1 MLQPGH
7 GGTFWAT
14 SWRGRMPHPAGSI
27 RGPAARKPAGDALR
41 TTAKAAFFGTKPG
54 ALRPCRADAI
64 AAWDEQKRNTK
75 LQPID
80 GLHLHSLNP
89 GQRRAVEFG
98 IGRNAEPPPA
108 LLIAAGADTGKT
120 KALAHRVAHLIL
132 SGHDPQRLLLLTFT
146 RRAALEMTRRS
157 QRILAEAY
165 GEVARSISTQSSLL
179 PWSGTFHAIGSRLLR
194 LHARSIGLDSTF
206 TVLDRTD
213 AADLLDLVRS
223 ELGLSQTVSRFPR
236 KDTCLAIYSYTVNA
250 DCPLQET
257 LAGLFPWC
265 AEWPGELRRL
275 FQAYVARKQQDN
287 VLDYDDLLLYW
298 RHAMAEP
305 AIAAEICRQFD
316 HILVDE
322 YQDTNRLQAEIL
334 LALRPDGS
342 GLTVVGDDAQSI
354 YSFRAAA
361 VRNILD
367 FPRSV
372 SPPAAVIALER
383 NYRSTQPILDVANAV
398 IAGAG
403 ERFAKTLY
411 STMESAELPYLV
423 SAEDEAAQASYV
435 ADHVL
440 DHREAGIALKRQAVL
455 FRASHHSDLL
465 EIELGRRNIPF
476 VKYGGLK
483 FLEAAHVKDV
493 LAILRWAE
501 NPRDAVAGLRALQL
515 HPGIGPATA
524 HSVIDRHAREGF
536 AAAAIA
542 RFTPPAAA
550 SVPWSG
556 FCRMIENLRDA
567 TVAWQGQIG
576 LVLDW
581 YQPQLE
587 RLYDNAAARAGD
599 LDQLEQIAAG
609 YATRERFLTEL
620 TLDPP
625 DASGAEAGR
634 ARLDE
639 DYLIL
644 STIHSAKGQEWD
656 AVFVLNLVDGCI
668 PSDMASGKPEQ
679 IEEERRLLYV
689 AITRAREHLH
699 LLQPLRFY
707 IAHQHRHG
715 RGHVM
720 APRSRFLPD
729 EALGLFTR
737 RTAAAHC
744 AADAVPPRPAT
755 PVDIGARMRDMW
767 R

>member
-1 MLQPGH
+1 MLSQIPIE
-7 GGTFWAT
+7 
-14 SWRGRMPHPAGSI
+14 R
-27 RGPAARKPAGDALR
+27 
-41 TTAKAAFFGTKPG
+41 
-54 ALRPCRADAI
+54 
-64 AAWDEQKRNTK
+64 KRNAK

-80 GLHLHSLNP
+80 GQRHLHGLNP
-89 GQRRAVEFG
+89 EQRRAVEYG
-98 IGRNAEPPPA
+98 IGAHVEAPPA
-108 LLIAAGADTGKT
+108 LLIAAGAGTGKT
-120 KALAHRVAHLIL
+120 KTLAHRVAHLIL
-132 SGHDPQRLLLLTFT
+132 NGGDPARLLLLTFT

-157 QRILAEAY
+157 QLILAEAR
-165 GEVARSISTQSSLL
+165 GDIAHAASTPTSLL
-179 PWSGTFHAIGSRLLR
+179 PWSGTFHAIGGRLLR
-194 LHARSIGLDSTF
+194 LHAGSVGLDATF
-206 TVLDRTD
+206 TILDRAD
-213 AADLLDLVRS
+213 SADLFDLARS
-223 ELGLSQTVSRFPR
+223 ELGLSQTASRFPR

-250 DCPLQET
+250 GCPIEET

-265 AEWPGELRRL
+265 AEWSAELRRL
-275 FQAYVARKQQDN
+275 FQAYVAGKQRDN

-305 AIAAEICRQFD
+305 SVATEICRRFD
-316 HILVDE
+316 HVLVDE

-354 YSFRAAA
+354 YSFRAAS

-367 FPRSV
+367 FPQSV

-383 NYRSTQPILDVANAV
+383 NYRSTEPILDAANAV

-411 STMESAELPYLV
+411 STKDSSELPYLV

-440 DHREAGIALKRQAVL
+440 EHREAGIALKRQAVL
-455 FRASHHSDLL
+455 FRAAHHSDLL

-515 HPGIGPATA
+515 QPGIGPGTARNVIERLAQGGFVATA
-524 HSVIDRHAREGF
+524 LAQ
-536 AAAAIA
+536 
-542 RFTPPAAA
+542 FTPPAAA
-550 SVPWSG
+550 SVPWPG
-556 FCRMIENLRDA
+556 FCRMIERLRDIG
-567 TVAWQGQIG
+567 TPWSGQLG
-576 LVLDW
+576 LVREW

-587 RLYDNAAARAGD
+587 RLYDYAAARSGD

-625 DASGAEAGR
+625 DASGAQAGHPQ
-634 ARLDE
+634 LDE

-656 AVFVLNLVDGCI
+656 AVFILNLVDGCI

-679 IEEERRLLYV
+679 IDEERRLLYV
-689 AITRAREHLH
+689 AMTRAREHLH

-707 IAHQHRHG
+707 LTHQPRQG

-720 APRSRFLPD
+720 ALRSRFLPD
-729 EALGLFTR
+729 EVLGLFTR
-737 RTAAAHC
+737 CKARPHC
-744 AADAVPPRPAT
+744 ATDAMPSRTGAPI
-755 PVDIGARMRDMW
+755 DIGARLRDMW
-767 R
+767 S

>member
-1 MLQPGH
+1 MLSQV
-7 GGTFWAT
+7 
-14 SWRGRMPHPAGSI
+14 
-27 RGPAARKPAGDALR
+27 ARER
-41 TTAKAAFFGTKPG
+41 
-54 ALRPCRADAI
+54 
-64 AAWDEQKRNTK
+64 KRNTK
-75 LQPID
+75 LQPTD
-80 GLHLHSLNP
+80 GPRHLHGLNP
-89 GQRRAVEFG
+89 EQRRAVEYG
-98 IGRNAEPPPA
+98 IGDDPERSPA
-108 LLIAAGADTGKT
+108 LLVAAGAGTGKT
-120 KALAHRVAHLIL
+120 KVLAHRVAHLIL
-132 SGHDPQRLLLLTFT
+132 NGRDPQRLLLLTFT

-157 QRILAEAY
+157 QLILAEAR
-165 GEVARSISTQSSLL
+165 GDAARGMSTASSSLL

-194 LHARSIGLDSTF
+194 LHAAAIGLDPTF
-206 TVLDRTD
+206 TVLDRAD
-213 AADLLDLVRS
+213 SEDLLDLVRG
-223 ELGLSQTVSRFPR
+223 ELGLSQIASRFPR
-236 KDTCLAIYSYTVNA
+236 KGTCLAIYAYTVNA
-250 DCPLQET
+250 SCPLDET
-257 LAGLFPWC
+257 LAEFFPWC
-265 AEWPGELRRL
+265 AEWSGELRRL
-275 FQAYVARKQQDN
+275 FQTYVARKQQDN

-305 AIAAEICRQFD
+305 AVAAEICRRFD
-316 HILVDE
+316 HVLVDE

-383 NYRSTQPILDVANAV
+383 NYRSTQPILDAANAV

-411 STMESAELPYLV
+411 SSKESAELPYLV

-435 ADHVL
+435 ADQVL
-440 DHREAGIALKRQAVL
+440 EHREAGIALKRQAVL
-455 FRASHHSDLL
+455 FRAAHHSDLL

-501 NPRDAVAGLRALQL
+501 NPRDA
-515 HPGIGPATA
+515 
-524 HSVIDRHAREGF
+524 
-536 AAAAIA
+536 AAALA

-550 SVPWSG
+550 FVPWPG
-556 FCRMIENLRDA
+556 FCRMVERLRDA
-567 TVAWQGQIG
+567 TTAWQGQVG
-576 LVLDW
+576 LVREW

-587 RLYDNAAARAGD
+587 RLYDYAAARIGD

-625 DASGAEAGR
+625 DASGAEASR
-634 ARLDE
+634 PQLDE

-656 AVFVLNLVDGCI
+656 AVFILNLVDGCI
-668 PSDMASGKPEQ
+668 PSDMATGKLEQ
-679 IEEERRLLYV
+679 IDEERRLLYV
-689 AITRAREHLH
+689 AMTRAREHLH

-707 IAHQHRHG
+707 LTHQHRYG

-729 EALGLFTR
+729 EVLELFSR
-737 RTAAAHC
+737 RTAAPQC
-744 AADAVPPRPAT
+744 AGEVRPPRSAT
-755 PVDIGARMRDMW
+755 AVDIGARLRDLW
-767 R
+767 

>member
-1 MLQPGH
+1 
-7 GGTFWAT
+7 
-14 SWRGRMPHPAGSI
+14 
-27 RGPAARKPAGDALR
+27 
-41 TTAKAAFFGTKPG
+41 
-54 ALRPCRADAI
+54 LRPCRADGI
-64 AAWDEQKRNTK
+64 AVTSERKRNNK

-80 GLHLHSLNP
+80 ARRHLHALNP
-89 GQRRAVEFG
+89 EQRRAVEYG
-98 IGRNAEPPPA
+98 IGGAAVSSPA
-108 LLIAAGADTGKT
+108 LLVAAGAGTGKT
-120 KALAHRVAHLIL
+120 KVLAHRVAHLIL
-132 SGHDPQRLLLLTFT
+132 NGRDPQRLLLLTFT
-146 RRAALEMTRRS
+146 RRAALEMKRRT
-157 QRILAEAY
+157 QLILAEAR
-165 GEVARSISTQSSLL
+165 GDATGGMSTPLSSLL

-194 LHARSIGLDSTF
+194 LHAGAIGLDASF
-206 TVLDRTD
+206 TVLDRAD
-213 AADLLDLVRS
+213 SEDLLDLVRG
-223 ELGLSQTVSRFPR
+223 ELGLSQTASRFPR
-236 KDTCLAIYSYTVNA
+236 KGTCLAIYSYSINA
-250 DCPLQET
+250 SCPLEET
-257 LAGLFPWC
+257 LAELFPWC
-265 AEWPGELRRL
+265 AEWASELRRL

-305 AIAAEICRQFD
+305 AVAAEICRRFD
-316 HILVDE
+316 HVLVDE

-383 NYRSTQPILDVANAV
+383 NYRSTQPILDAANAV

-411 STMESAELPYLV
+411 STKESAELPYLV
-423 SAEDEAAQASYV
+423 SAEDETAQASYV

-440 DHREAGIALKRQAVL
+440 EQREAGIALKRQAVL
-455 FRASHHSDLL
+455 FRAVHHSDLL

-501 NPRDAVAGLRALQL
+501 NPRDVVAGFRALQL
-515 HPGIGPATA
+515 QPGIGPATA
-524 HSVIDRHAREGF
+524 RSVLDRLSQEGF
-536 AAAAIA
+536 AATALT
-542 RFTPPAAA
+542 RFAPPAAA
-550 SVPWSG
+550 FVPWPG
-556 FCRMIENLRDA
+556 FCRMIERLRDTA
-567 TVAWQGQIG
+567 AAWQGQVG
-576 LVLDW
+576 LVREW

-587 RLYDNAAARAGD
+587 RLYDYAAARAGD

-609 YATRERFLTEL
+609 YSTRERFLTEL

-634 ARLDE
+634 PELDE

-668 PSDMASGKPEQ
+668 PSDMASGRLEQ
-679 IEEERRLLYV
+679 IDEERRLLYV

-699 LLQPLRFY
+699 LLQPRQFY
-707 IAHQHRHG
+707 LTRQHRHG

-729 EALGLFTR
+729 EILELFTR
-737 RTAAAHC
+737 RTAAPHC
-744 AADAVPPRPAT
+744 TVDVMPSRPAT
-755 PVDIGARMRDMW
+755 AVDIGARLRDMW
-767 R
+767 G